1 MQIQWLATDPP
12 LSDGLFKSI
21 PSSSFFREPCL
32 RPWTSLSEA
41 MKLQSFFQPS
51 WLDYLFETNKT
62 SERWSCI
69 SDWEIRLCSEQHE
82 GQGPW
87 LFPSNL
93 CSFPWEKIHWSQFF
107 HRFPDLADGLKFY
120 QVDHWVIQHLNI
132 PFVHMWVTWV
142 ITWCNLIFMWVM
154 WVITCELPD
163 VTSWTYPFITF

>member
-1 MQIQWLATDPP
+1 MACLNPFHPP
-12 LSDGLFKSI
+12 VFSRAMLKALNLT
-21 PSSSFFREPCL
+21 L
-32 RPWTSLSEA
+32 RSHEA
-41 MKLQSFFQPS
+41 PVFFQPS
-51 WLDYLFETNKT
+51 WLDYLFETNKN

-93 CSFPWEKIHWSQFF
+93 CSFSWEKIHWSQFF

-142 ITWCNLIFMWVM
+142 ITWCNLIFVWVM